1 MANKNN
7 ENIQAQAQ
15 TTEYAINAM
24 RGAIIAQSLSGANR
38 AISKDDAIKAGASEE
53 RWNQWCIWVDD
64 LREVAYH
71 YAELQMDRNTPET
84 GKLMKSA
91 EGKVWQQWR
100 SILKVGEENLF
111 HKNMFIRRSDVE
123 KITAFAGNITYVFV
137 PGKGKVPAV
146 TGKTNFRKFV
156 ETFLACRIAGNA
168 MLSDAQRDVIKGYTG
183 ACTSEKKYTELLN
196 GTAEETGLRDIL
208 TAKENALNEVIKALE
223 LAKVKEDLV
232 DQIVAPAKLARD
244 TAKKDV
250 DDAEKNLKS
259 AQDKQAELK
268 AQYDEIVA
276 LLDAIE
282 NPAE

>member
-15 TTEYAINAM
+15 VSEYAINAM
-24 RGAIIAQSLSGANR
+24 RPAIIAQSLNGINR
-38 AISKDDAIKAGASEE
+38 AITKDDAAKCGISEE
-53 RWNQWCIWVDD
+53 RWNQWGVWVSD
-64 LREVAYH
+64 LREACTH
-71 YAELQMDRNTPET
+71 YAELQADRNTPEN

-111 HKNMFIRRSDVE
+111 HKNMFLRRSDVE
-123 KITAFAGNITYVFV
+123 KLTTFAGNIKYVFV

-146 TGKTNFRKFV
+146 TGKNDFRKLV

-168 MLSDAQRDVIKGYTG
+168 LLSDTQRDVIKGYTG
-183 ACTSEKKYTELLN
+183 ACASEKKYTELLN
-196 GTAEETGLRDIL
+196 GTAEETGLRDVL

-223 LAKVKEDLV
+223 QAKVKEELM

-244 TAKKDV
+244 NAKKDV

-268 AQYDEIVA
+268 QQYDEIVA